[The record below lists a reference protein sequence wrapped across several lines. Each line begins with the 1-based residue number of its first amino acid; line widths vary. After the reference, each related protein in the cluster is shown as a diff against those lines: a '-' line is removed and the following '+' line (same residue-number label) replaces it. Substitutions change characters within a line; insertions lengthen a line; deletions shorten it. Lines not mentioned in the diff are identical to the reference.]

1 MNIMICSHRT
11 NSDIITWIQNNTLKI
26 YFIKYFCYI
35 NMNVYVLGKGIYAL
49 YVPIKNVLLC
59 LENILWT
66 STKKMKIQIYCTS
79 LENKQKNLE
88 VHHYLRILDWIFLL
102 ELFYNQYITYV

>member
-11 NSDIITWIQNNTLKI
+11 NSDIITRIQNNTLKI

-35 NMNVYVLGKGIYAL
+35 NMYVFVLGKGIYAL

-66 STKKMKIQIYCTS
+66 STKKMKILIYCTS

-102 ELFYNQYITYV
+102 ELFYNEYITYV